1 MRGRRSGGC
10 GSEDA
15 EEGYILFRWRIRLPT
30 TFGGIIPSSIQ
41 RKNEP
46 SSDGDAA
53 VAEVIGSLGLCYLA
67 KIRVERGDRIAHVP
81 TGSGELKAGLLHAI
95 LRQLGLTIRDL

>member
-1 MRGRRSGGC
+1 M
-10 GSEDA
+10 
-15 EEGYILFRWRIRLPT
+15 LFRWRIRLPT
-30 TFGGIIPSSIQ
+30 TFGGIKPSSIQ
-41 RKNEP
+41 CKNEP
-46 SSDGDAA
+46 SRDGDAA

-81 TGSGELKAGLLHAI
+81 TGSGELKTGLLHAI